1 MLFRNDKRD
10 NRDPSSNETVPLLP
24 LRELIVFPHE
34 VYPIFVGR
42 QKSIKALEAAESGK
56 KPILLAAQKD
66 ARVSEPGPEDIY
78 SIGTLGL
85 VVQLLRLPDGTVKAL
100 LEGKKRARILGY
112 AKQDEFFQV
121 EVEEIEEVCDR
132 TTEVE
137 ALMRS
142 VNATFD
148 NYVRLNKKIPP
159 EMVSSIAAVDD
170 PAYLADKLVG
180 HLGIKLEDKQS
191 LLECINPAERLE
203 RILGY
208 MRSELEILEVE
219 KRIRSRVKKQMEKT
233 QKEYY
238 LNEQMRAIQKE
249 LGEKDE
255 FKNEIQELEEKLRQ
269 KKMPA
274 EAREKCEREIKKLK
288 MMSPM
293 SAEAT
298 VVRNYLDWFLALPW
312 FEYTEDKLDIKE
324 AERILEEDHYGLE
337 KVKQRIL
344 EYLAVQTLVG
354 QLKGPILCLVGPPGV
369 GKTSLGKS
377 VARATGRKFVRV
389 SLGGVRDEAEIRGH
403 RRTYIGALPGKVI
416 QSMRKAGSGNP
427 VMLFDEVDK
436 MSTDFRGDPSSAL
449 LEVLDPEQNFTF
461 NDHYLD
467 CDYDLSK
474 VMFITTANTLDRI
487 PRPLQDRMEIIRIP
501 GYTEAEKLQIAKKY
515 LMRKQREANG
525 LSEENIEFSDRAVLS
540 IVRNYTR
547 EAGVRNLEREIA
559 SICRKVAVEVVKT
572 DRNAHVKMSASS
584 LLKYLGPPKFRYGMA
599 EKEPQI
605 GMATGLAWTELG
617 GELLGVEV
625 TIVPGRGKL
634 TITGQL
640 GEVMQESAQAALSY
654 VRSRSE
660 QLGLAADFYQKID
673 IHIHIPEGAIPK
685 DGPSAGITLA
695 TALVSALCR
704 VKVRNDIAMTGEI
717 TLRGRVLPIGGLK
730 EKVLAAHRG
739 GIKTVLIPKENEKDI
754 EDIPQQVLKNITM
767 VQVEHM
773 DDVLK
778 HALVLTDPETFLR
791 PHRPEAAPLF
801 ADDTEGKAPIVEEG
815 EEDSTVSPNLS

>member
-1 MLFRNDKRD
+1 MLFRNDKKD
-10 NRDPSSNETVPLLP
+10 NRDASANEQVPLLP

-42 QKSIKALEAAESGK
+42 QKSIKALEAAEAQK

-66 ARVSEPGPEDIY
+66 ARVAEPGPDDIY
-78 SIGTLGL
+78 AVGTLGV

-100 LEGKKRARILGY
+100 LEGKKRARVLRY
-112 AKQDEFFQV
+112 ATEEDFFKV
-121 EVEEIEEVCDR
+121 EVEEIEEVSDR
-132 TTEVE
+132 STEVE

-142 VNATFD
+142 VNTTFD

-159 EMVSSIAAVDD
+159 EMVTSIAAVDD
-170 PAYLADKLVG
+170 PAFLADKLVG

-191 LLECINPAERLE
+191 LLECTNPAERLE

-255 FKNEIQELEEKLRQ
+255 FKNEIQELEDKLRQ

-416 QSMRKAGSGNP
+416 QSMRKANSGNP
-427 VMLFDEVDK
+427 VLLLDEVDK

-449 LEVLDPEQNFTF
+449 LEVLDPEQNNTF

-487 PRPLQDRMEIIRIP
+487 PRPLQDRMEIIRLP

-515 LMRKQREANG
+515 LLSKQLEANG
-525 LSEENIEFSDRAVLS
+525 LREENIEFSDKAILGIIRH
-540 IVRNYTR
+540 YTR
-547 EAGVRNLEREIA
+547 EAGVRNLEREVA
-559 SICRKVAVEVVKT
+559 SVCRKVAVEVVKT
-572 DRNAHVKMSASS
+572 DRNAHVKVSASS
-584 LLKYLGPPKFRYGMA
+584 LAKFLGVPKFRYGMA
-599 EKEPQI
+599 ETLPQV
-605 GMATGLAWTELG
+605 GVATGLAWTELG
-617 GELLGVEV
+617 GEILSIEV
-625 TIVPGRGKL
+625 TIVPGRGKV

-640 GEVMQESAQAALSY
+640 GDVMQESAQAALSY
-654 VRSRSE
+654 VRSRATA
-660 QLGLAADFYQKID
+660 LGLSSAFHKID

-695 TALVSALCR
+695 TALVSALR
-704 VKVRNDIAMTGEI
+704 RIPVRNDLAMTGEI

-730 EKVLAAHRG
+730 EKVLAAHRA
-739 GIKTVLIPKENEKDI
+739 GIKTILIPKENAKDVD
-754 EDIPQQVLKNITM
+754 EIPQQVLKSVTII
-767 VQVEHM
+767 QVEHM
-773 DDVLK
+773 DDVLRQ
-778 HALVLTDPETFLR
+778 ALVLTDPDTFFKPQTDETDPAFTV
-791 PHRPEAAPLF
+791 EADEKMPLV
-801 ADDTEGKAPIVEEG
+801 DDD
-815 EEDSTVSPNLS
+815 EDEPAVSPNLS

>member
-1 MLFRNDKRD
+1 MLFRNDKKD
-10 NRDPSSNETVPLLP
+10 NRDATSNVVPLFP

-42 QKSIKALEAAESGK
+42 QKSIKALEAAEAK
-56 KPILLAAQKD
+56 KTPILLVTQKD
-66 ARVSEPGPEDIY
+66 PKVAEPAPGDLY
-78 SIGTLGL
+78 TVGTLGV

-100 LEGKKRARILGY
+100 VEGKKRARVLRY
-112 AKQDEFFQV
+112 VADEEYFQV
-121 EVEEIEEVCDR
+121 EAEEIEEVNDR
-132 TTEVE
+132 STEVE

-142 VNATFD
+142 VVSTFD
-148 NYVRLNKKIPP
+148 NYARLNKKIPP
-159 EMVSSIAAVDD
+159 EMVTSIAAVDD
-170 PAYLADKLVG
+170 PAFLADKLVG
-180 HLGIKLEDKQS
+180 HLGIKLEDKQA
-191 LLECINPAERLE
+191 LLESTNPAERLE
-203 RILGY
+203 KILGY

-233 QKEYY
+233 SKEYY

-324 AERILEEDHYGLE
+324 AERVLEEDHYGLD

-344 EYLAVQTLVG
+344 EYLAVETLVG
-354 QLKGPILCLVGPPGV
+354 QMKGPILCLVGPPGV

-416 QSMRKAGSGNP
+416 QSVRKAGSSNP
-427 VMLFDEVDK
+427 VLLFDEVDK

-449 LEVLDPEQNFTF
+449 LEVLDPEQNCTF

-487 PRPLQDRMEIIRIP
+487 PRPLQDRMEVIRIP
-501 GYTEAEKLQIAKKY
+501 GYTETEKLNIAKKY
-515 LMRKQREANG
+515 LLKKQQEANG
-525 LSEENIEFSDRAVLS
+525 LRPENIEVSDGAIQGIIRH
-540 IVRNYTR
+540 YTR
-547 EAGVRNLEREIA
+547 EAGVRNLERELA

-572 DRNAHVKMSASS
+572 DRNAHTKVSSSS
-584 LLKYLGPPKFRYGMA
+584 LPKYLGVPKFRYGTA
-599 EKEPQI
+599 ETVPQV
-605 GMATGLAWTELG
+605 GVATGLAWTELG
-617 GELLGVEV
+617 GELLERRSDDRAG
-625 TIVPGRGKL
+625 TRQADYHRPARRRDAGIGAGGALLRAL
-634 TITGQL
+634 ARR
-640 GEVMQESAQAALSY
+640 SART
-654 VRSRSE
+654 RSRLLSSYRHPHSYSRRRDSE
-660 QLGLAADFYQKID
+660 GRTVGGNHAGDGAGLGAHALADSQRPCDDRRDHAARTRAADWRTQGKGARGASRRYQD
-673 IHIHIPEGAIPK
+673 HP
-685 DGPSAGITLA
+685 D
-695 TALVSALCR
+695 TARTTPRTSR
-704 VKVRNDIAMTGEI
+704 RS
-717 TLRGRVLPIGGLK
+717 RR
-730 EKVLAAHRG
+730 R
-739 GIKTVLIPKENEKDI
+739 
-754 EDIPQQVLKNITM
+754 
-767 VQVEHM
+767 
-773 DDVLK
+773 
-778 HALVLTDPETFLR
+778 
-791 PHRPEAAPLF
+791 
-801 ADDTEGKAPIVEEG
+801 
-815 EEDSTVSPNLS
+815 S

>member
-1 MLFRNDKRD
+1 MLFRNDKKDSRD
-10 NRDPSSNETVPLLP
+10 ASAAVVPLLP

-42 QKSIKALEAAESGK
+42 QKSIKALEAAEAK
-56 KPILLAAQKD
+56 KQPILLVAQKD
-66 ARVSEPGPEDIY
+66 AKVAEPTPQDLYGV
-78 SIGTLGL
+78 GTLGI

-100 LEGKKRARILGY
+100 LEGKKRARVVRYLTE
-112 AKQDEFFQV
+112 DEYFQV
-121 EVEEIEEVCDR
+121 EAEEVEELSDR

-142 VNATFD
+142 VVSTFD
-148 NYVRLNKKIPP
+148 NYARLNKKIPP
-159 EMVSSIAAVDD
+159 EMVASISSVDD
-170 PAYLADKLVG
+170 PAFLADKIVG
-180 HLGIKLEDKQS
+180 HLGIKLEDKQA
-191 LLECINPAERLE
+191 LLECLKPAERLE
-203 RILGY
+203 KILGY

-324 AERILEEDHYGLE
+324 AERVLEEDHFGLD

-344 EYLAVQTLVG
+344 EYLAVETLVG
-354 QLKGPILCLVGPPGV
+354 QMKGPILCLVGPPGV

-416 QSMRKAGSGNP
+416 QSIRKAGSSNP

-449 LEVLDPEQNFTF
+449 LEVLDPEQNCTF

-474 VMFITTANTLDRI
+474 VMFITTANTLERI
-487 PRPLQDRMEIIRIP
+487 PRPLQDRMEVIRIP
-501 GYTEAEKLQIAKKY
+501 GYTETEKLQIAKKY
-515 LMRKQREANG
+515 LVKKQEEANG
-525 LSEENIEFSDRAVLS
+525 LKLENVEFSDKALLG
-540 IVRNYTR
+540 IVRHYTR

-572 DRNAHVKMSASS
+572 DRNAHVKISASS
-584 LLKYLGPPKFRYGMA
+584 LGKFLGPAKFRYGMA
-599 EKEPQI
+599 EAAPQV
-605 GMATGLAWTELG
+605 GVATGLAWTELG
-617 GELLGVEV
+617 GELLNVEV

-654 VRSRSE
+654 VRSRADI
-660 QLGLAADFYQKID
+660 LGLDPSFYHKID

-695 TALVSALCR
+695 TALVSALTR
-704 VKVRNDIAMTGEI
+704 KSVRNDLAMTGEI

-739 GIKTVLIPKENEKDI
+739 GIKTVVIPKENAKDI
-754 EDIPQQVLKNITM
+754 VEIAPQILKGVQLVQADNVDEVLR
-767 VQVEHM
+767 
-773 DDVLK
+773 
-778 HALVLTDPETFLR
+778 HALVLDDPDEFFKPKPARKDLAFLR
-791 PHRPEAAPLF
+791 EADKDEPDTPDDDAP
-801 ADDTEGKAPIVEEG
+801 G
-815 EEDSTVSPNLS
+815 VSPNLS

>member
-10 NRDPSSNETVPLLP
+10 NRDTSHEAVPLLP

-42 QKSIKALEAAESGK
+42 QKSIKALEAAETSK

-66 ARVSEPGPEDIY
+66 ARVSDPGPDDIY
-78 SIGTLGL
+78 SVGTLGV

-100 LEGKKRARILGY
+100 LEGKKRARVVRY
-112 AKQDEFFQV
+112 VSQDDYFQV
-121 EVEEIEEVCDR
+121 EAEEIEEGCER

-142 VNATFD
+142 VNTTFD

-159 EMVSSIAAVDD
+159 EMVTSIAAVDD
-170 PAYLADKLVG
+170 PAYLSDKLVG

-312 FEYTEDKLDIKE
+312 FEYTEDKLDIQE
-324 AERILEEDHYGLE
+324 AERILEEDHYGLD

-377 VARATGRKFVRV
+377 VARATARKFVRV

-449 LEVLDPEQNFTF
+449 LEVLDPEQNCTF

-474 VMFITTANTLDRI
+474 VMFITTANTLERI

-501 GYTEAEKLQIAKKY
+501 GYTETEKLQIAKKY
-515 LMRKQREANG
+515 LIRKQREANG
-525 LSEENIEFSDRAVLS
+525 LKEENIEFSDKAVLS
-540 IVRNYTR
+540 IIRHYTR
-547 EAGVRNLEREIA
+547 EAGVRNVEREIA

-572 DRNAHVKMSASS
+572 DRNAHVRISASS
-584 LLKYLGPPKFRYGMA
+584 VGKYLGPPKFRYGIA
-599 EKEPQI
+599 ETEPQV
-605 GMATGLAWTELG
+605 GVATGL
-617 GELLGVEV
+617 GV
-625 TIVPGRGKL
+625 
-634 TITGQL
+634 
-640 GEVMQESAQAALSY
+640 
-654 VRSRSE
+654 
-660 QLGLAADFYQKID
+660 D
-673 IHIHIPEGAIPK
+673 
-685 DGPSAGITLA
+685 
-695 TALVSALCR
+695 
-704 VKVRNDIAMTGEI
+704 
-717 TLRGRVLPIGGLK
+717 
-730 EKVLAAHRG
+730 
-739 GIKTVLIPKENEKDI
+739 
-754 EDIPQQVLKNITM
+754 
-767 VQVEHM
+767 
-773 DDVLK
+773 
-778 HALVLTDPETFLR
+778 
-791 PHRPEAAPLF
+791 
-801 ADDTEGKAPIVEEG
+801 
-815 EEDSTVSPNLS
+815 

>member
-1 MLFRNDKRD
+1 
-10 NRDPSSNETVPLLP
+10 
-24 LRELIVFPHE
+24 
-34 VYPIFVGR
+34 
-42 QKSIKALEAAESGK
+42 
-56 KPILLAAQKD
+56 
-66 ARVSEPGPEDIY
+66 
-78 SIGTLGL
+78 
-85 VVQLLRLPDGTVKAL
+85 
-100 LEGKKRARILGY
+100 
-112 AKQDEFFQV
+112 
-121 EVEEIEEVCDR
+121 
-132 TTEVE
+132 
-137 ALMRS
+137 MRS
-142 VNATFD
+142 VNTTFD

-159 EMVSSIAAVDD
+159 EMVTSIAAVDD

-191 LLECINPAERLE
+191 LLECTNPAERLE

-255 FKNEIQELEEKLRQ
+255 FKNEIQELEDKLRQ

-427 VMLFDEVDK
+427 VLLLDEVDK

-449 LEVLDPEQNFTF
+449 LEVLDPEQNNTF

-474 VMFITTANTLDRI
+474 VMFITTANTLERI

-501 GYTEAEKLQIAKKY
+501 GYTEDGEAPDRQEVPAAEAARGQRAEGGEHRVLRQGHPRHHPPLHARGRRAQPRTRDRVGLPQGRGRSGQDRSQRPRARSRRRACAKY
-515 LMRKQREANG
+515 PRPAEVPLRNG
-525 LSEENIEFSDRAVLS
+525 RDQAAGRRRDRPGLDRTGRRDS
-540 IVRNYTR
+540 R
-547 EAGVRNLEREIA
+547 A
-559 SICRKVAVEVVKT
+559 SKSRSSRA
-572 DRNAHVKMSASS
+572 AASS
-584 LLKYLGPPKFRYGMA
+584 RSPA
-599 EKEPQI
+599 SW
-605 GMATGLAWTELG
+605 AT
-617 GELLGVEV
+617 
-625 TIVPGRGKL
+625 
-634 TITGQL
+634 
-640 GEVMQESAQAALSY
+640 
-654 VRSRSE
+654 
-660 QLGLAADFYQKID
+660 
-673 IHIHIPEGAIPK
+673 
-685 DGPSAGITLA
+685 
-695 TALVSALCR
+695 
-704 VKVRNDIAMTGEI
+704 
-717 TLRGRVLPIGGLK
+717 
-730 EKVLAAHRG
+730 
-739 GIKTVLIPKENEKDI
+739 
-754 EDIPQQVLKNITM
+754 
-767 VQVEHM
+767 
-773 DDVLK
+773 
-778 HALVLTDPETFLR
+778 
-791 PHRPEAAPLF
+791 
-801 ADDTEGKAPIVEEG
+801 
-815 EEDSTVSPNLS
+815 